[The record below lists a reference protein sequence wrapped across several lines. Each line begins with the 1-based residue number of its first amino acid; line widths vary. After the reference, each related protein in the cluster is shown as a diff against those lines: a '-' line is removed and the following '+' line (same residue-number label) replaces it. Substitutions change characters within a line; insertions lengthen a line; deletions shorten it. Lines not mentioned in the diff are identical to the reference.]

1 MDTIAAWDRPNCLSG
16 PVPDTFEIIR
26 HRNGRNI
33 EEETSRMSRSDLAPP
48 CFDACDAG
56 EGRDARKC
64 LCTGKDGSVP
74 ATGKGDVSE
83 DGDVMLFDGDKI
95 ARMTEI
101 RNARH
106 TLRQP
111 GWA

>member
-1 MDTIAAWDRPNCLSG
+1 MPVILTDLYVLPMKNQQFKNYVGYEMDNY
-16 PVPDTFEIIR
+16 F
-26 HRNGRNI
+26 
-33 EEETSRMSRSDLAPP
+33 
-48 CFDACDAG
+48 FYAG
-56 EGRDARKC
+56 EGREARKC
-64 LCTGKDGSVP
+64 LCIGTDGSVP